1 MASKHLTVLQSLSKS
16 VNPDYCV
23 KKINHYDCLRYN
35 FLNMSHFICKGGCGG
50 VSEIDGFCET
60 DGCSNQW
67 QPLEDCNCL
76 DGKHFVKND
85 EVGVKQ
91 ITKDSNGNE
100 IHDGDSV
107 VLIKDLPLRGSS
119 AVYKRGTKVTNV
131 KLTDNFEEIDCRI
144 EGSEIVLKTCFLKK
158 V

>member
-1 MASKHLTVLQSLSKS
+1 
-16 VNPDYCV
+16 
-23 KKINHYDCLRYN
+23 
-35 FLNMSHFICKGGCGG
+35 MSHFICKGGCGG
-50 VSEIDGFCET
+50 VSEFEGFCET

-67 QPLEDCNCL
+67 QPLESCDCS
-76 DGKHFVKND
+76 DGKHFAKND
-85 EVGVKQ
+85 DLNAGIVMQ
-91 ITKDSNGNE
+91 MTKDSNGTE
-100 IHDGDSV
+100 LKDGDSV

-131 KLTDNFEEIDCRI
+131 KLTDNHEEVDCRI